1 MNATSGKSS
10 SSRTISRQYEFSRL
24 QEQTLACAY
33 EVLIPVISRR
43 IANLR
48 AQRDDIHATSTNAS
62 SHQPSGV
69 GA

>member
-24 QEQTLACAY
+24 QDPTLACAY
-33 EVLIPVISRR
+33 EVLIPVISRQ
-43 IANLR
+43 IANPR
-48 AQRDDIHATSTNAS
+48 AQRDDIHATGTNTT
-62 SHQPSGV
+62 SHQPSAL